1 MELFYATG
9 NQMIYLFAL
18 ILIGYILSKT
28 GILPKDT
35 AKVLATL
42 ENNVLIPA
50 LVAGTFLRYFTV
62 EKLKTAGLLFG
73 GSFAIFFLI
82 LPIAIFVP
90 KLLSRDR
97 DTRNIY
103 TYGLAF
109 SNFGFMGNS
118 VVLAL
123 FPDIFMEYLIFTLP
137 LWMMIYVWG
146 VPQLLLPN
154 SETETVKTRLKR
166 FLNPML
172 IAMLIGMVIGI
183 TGLGSRLPKAVLS
196 VVTTLGDCM
205 SPVAMLLTGVTVASV
220 PFRKLFTQPSVYV
233 MTVIR
238 LILIP
243 LVFIGIF
250 ALWNPSDTLVICAI
264 CSLAMP
270 LGLNTLVIPSAYGK
284 DPTTAAGMA
293 VISHLCSCLTIPLI
307 FLLLKQVLLQ

>member
-18 ILIGYILSKT
+18 ILIGYVLSKT
-28 GILPKDT
+28 GILPKNT
-35 AKVLATL
+35 SKVLATL

-50 LVAGTFLRYFTV
+50 LVAGTFIRYFTV
-62 EKLKTAGLLFG
+62 EKLKMAGLLFG
-73 GSFAIFFLI
+73 GSFAVFFVI
-82 LPIAIFVP
+82 LPAAIFVP

-97 DTRNIY
+97 NIRNIY

-118 VVLAL
+118 VVMAL
-123 FPDIFMEYLIFTLP
+123 FPEIFMEYLIFTLP

-154 SETETVKTRLKR
+154 PETETVKTRLKR

-172 IAMLIGMVIGI
+172 IAMIMGMMIGI
-183 TGLGSRLPKAVLS
+183 TGIELPKAFLS
-196 VVTTLGDCM
+196 VVTTLGNCM

-220 PFRKLFTQPSVYV
+220 PLKKLFTQPSVYV
-233 MTVIR
+233 MTTIR

-250 ALWNPSDTLVICAI
+250 VLWNPSNTLVICAI
-264 CSLAMP
+264 CTLAMP

-284 DPTTAAGMA
+284 DPTTAASMT
-293 VISHLCSCLTIPLI
+293 VISHICSCLTIHLI
-307 FLLLKQVLLQ
+307 FLLLKFILQK

>member
-1 MELFYATG
+1 MELFLATG

-18 ILIGYILSKT
+18 ILIGYVLSKT
-28 GILPKDT
+28 DILPKDT
-35 AKVLATL
+35 TKVLATL

-50 LVAGTFLRYFTV
+50 LVAGTFIRYFTV

-73 GSFAIFFLI
+73 YSFAIFFLI
-82 LPIAIFVP
+82 SPISIFVP
-90 KLLSRDR
+90 KLLSRDQ

-118 VVLAL
+118 VVMAL

-146 VPQLLLPN
+146 VPQLLIPN
-154 SETETVKTRLKR
+154 SEVETIKMRLKR

-172 IAMLIGMVIGI
+172 VSMIVGMVIGI
-183 TGLGSRLPKAVLS
+183 TGIGLPKAVLS

-220 PFRKLFTQPSVYV
+220 PLKKIFKQPSVYA
-233 MTVIR
+233 MTAIR
-238 LILIP
+238 LILLP
-243 LVFIGIF
+243 LIFIGIF
-250 ALWNPSDTLVICAI
+250 RLWNPSDTLVVCAI

-307 FLLLKQVLLQ
+307 FLLLKQFLLA